1 MRWKEIRD
9 GVTIFRFKSNGEKE
23 NLGDSPVAGRRAV
36 GMTAASR
43 VLTNSE
49 CQILR
54 LPFPSSQHLLPPPL
68 SPFWPC
74 HSFRPL
80 ILPPSSLISPVP
92 TLILPPLV
100 LAYLQRKKVVPSAGP
115 WARIADLS
123 LIGTSLLI
131 FLPPAIATFPQT
143 ASIETGKL
151 ESKFQGLKDENG
163 REVEAVRFNKGL

>member
-1 MRWKEIRD
+1 
-9 GVTIFRFKSNGEKE
+9 
-23 NLGDSPVAGRRAV
+23 
-36 GMTAASR
+36 
-43 VLTNSE
+43 
-49 CQILR
+49 
-54 LPFPSSQHLLPPPL
+54 
-68 SPFWPC
+68 
-74 HSFRPL
+74 
-80 ILPPSSLISPVP
+80 
-92 TLILPPLV
+92 
-100 LAYLQRKKVVPSAGP
+100 LQRKKVVPSAGP